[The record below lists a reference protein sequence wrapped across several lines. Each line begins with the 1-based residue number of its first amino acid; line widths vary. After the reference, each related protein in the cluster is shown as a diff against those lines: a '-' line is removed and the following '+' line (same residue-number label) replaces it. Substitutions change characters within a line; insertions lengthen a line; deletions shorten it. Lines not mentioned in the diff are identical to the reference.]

1 MAALILN
8 ELDYL
13 DSVLYYPVLVVV
25 LVVAGLYFSWR
36 TRLVQ
41 LRMCAESIRVV
52 LENRKELNPYRL
64 FRLLWYL
71 RRRVSVRGILSVFLR
86 LFVSAA
92 REAFF
97 GCGWWLLSAGPVPL
111 LKVPWLRFINGVIP
125 QGGSYGGPAYYIEN
139 SLCTVVFYRC
149 WFFAPLFLIFDLCR
163 RAFNLLAS
171 YNLRINLCRTTVFMI
186 KRRHLG
192 F

>member
-25 LVVAGLYFSWR
+25 LVVAVLYSCGCVPKVFVSFWK
-36 TRLVQ
+36 
-41 LRMCAESIRVV
+41 
-52 LENRKELNPYRL
+52 NRKELNPYRL

-86 LFVSAA
+86 LFVSAV

-125 QGGSYGGPAYYIEN
+125 KAVVTAVRLTILKQP
-139 SLCTVVFYRC
+139 CTVVLSV
-149 WFFAPLFLIFDLCR
+149 LFLPSF
-163 RAFNLLAS
+163 
-171 YNLRINLCRTTVFMI
+171 
-186 KRRHLG
+186 
-192 F
+192 